1 MSRRWS
7 SRSAALVALTAAAL
21 AGTGCGSSFKLPT
34 EQLQNRSAPEDKSYQ
49 MIATWTGL
57 TGVTDVLLIPG
68 PQLYL
73 AFKGNPGHVSEYST
87 TLPNPIGVGRFAGVT
102 NPGGLAANAASVFV
116 LDQGDTGAARSAS
129 PDTNNFELD
138 CGPLKG
144 SFRTITDLSK
154 YWYVR
159 EYNIKG
165 TVLKS
170 EFTDTVFAWPN
181 GIAADAEGRVYVSG
195 VINHCSV
202 YQFDTR
208 LRTLDNEFRI
218 YRYERGT
225 GDPYVIG
232 GWRRDPTFEI
242 AEGTGV
248 GSTLDPR
255 GMSWSDAT
263 GAALFFADLGNNEA
277 QKFDL
282 FSGHANSF
290 KLDICDADT
299 TLLVKPND
307 VAVDDSG
314 NVYVVDTGNRR
325 VLRYKADGS
334 TCLQRVDIDS
344 YTFGPPLVK
353 PVAAASGDFAGTNY
367 VYVVDAALNQV
378 VLYRRRQ

>member
-1 MSRRWS
+1 
-7 SRSAALVALTAAAL
+7 VLTAAAL

-34 EQLQNRSAPEDKSYQ
+34 EQLQNRTAPEDKSYQ

-73 AFKGNPGHVSEYST
+73 AFKGNPGYVSEYST
-87 TLPNPIGVGRFAGVT
+87 TLPNPIGANRFAGVR
-102 NPGGLAANAASVFV
+102 NPGGLAANASSVFV

-129 PDTNNFELD
+129 PDSNNFELD

-144 SFRTITDLSK
+144 KFRTITDLSQ
-154 YWYVR
+154 YWHVR

-165 TVLKS
+165 TLLKG
-170 EFTDTVFAWPN
+170 EFTDTVFAWVN
-181 GIAADAEGRVYVSG
+181 GIAADADGRVYLSG
-195 VINHCSV
+195 VIEHCSV
-202 YQFDTR
+202 YAFDTR

-225 GDPYVIG
+225 GDRYVIG
-232 GWRRDPTFEI
+232 GWRRDPGFEI
-242 AEGTGV
+242 AEGTGI
-248 GSTLDPR
+248 GSALDPR
-255 GMSWSDAT
+255 GMSWSAVT

-277 QKFDL
+277 QKFDV
-282 FSGHANSF
+282 FGSSSF

-299 TLLVKPND
+299 TPLVRPTD

-314 NVYVVDTGNRR
+314 NVYVVDAGNRR
-325 VLRYKADGS
+325 VLRFDADGQ
-334 TCLQRVDIDS
+334 TCVQRVDIDS
-344 YTFGPPLVK
+344 YVYGPPLEA
-353 PVAAASGDFAGTNY
+353 PVAAASGDVGGTNY
-367 VYVVDAALNQV
+367 VYVVDSARNQV